1 VKSRTVLVGGGHC
14 LDVKTVGTALAVVAR
29 RAMEIAE
36 TSAVKATILYNLN
49 NILGK

>member
-36 TSAVKATILYNLN
+36 KATILYDLRD
-49 NILGK
+49 ISEK